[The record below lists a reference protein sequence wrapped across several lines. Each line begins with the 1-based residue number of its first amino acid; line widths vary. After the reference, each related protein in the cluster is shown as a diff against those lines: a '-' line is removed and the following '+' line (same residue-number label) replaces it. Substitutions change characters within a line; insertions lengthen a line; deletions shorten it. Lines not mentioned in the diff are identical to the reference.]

1 MLVYYVRILCLSC
14 SIKKV
19 KTTDKLSKT
28 AEISVVLFVFG
39 LCPLWSLI
47 LLPWIVSSVKSYTVT
62 LDCVLCEVLYGYLG
76 LCPLWNLILLPWI
89 VSSVNSYRVTLDC
102 VLCEVLYCYLGLC
115 PLWSLIGLPWI
126 VSSVKSYTVT
136 VAQHE
141 SCTRKSLSWSVTV

>member
-76 LCPLWNLILLPWI
+76 LCPLWSLILLPWI
-89 VSSVNSYRVTLDC
+89 VSSVKSYRVTLDC
-102 VLCEVLYCYLGLC
+102 VLCEVLYCYRCSTWIMYQKIFILVSDRIITKHIYIVN
-115 PLWSLIGLPWI
+115 PISLL
-126 VSSVKSYTVT
+126 K
-136 VAQHE
+136 
-141 SCTRKSLSWSVTV
+141 